1 MFGGARM
8 DDNDIIY
15 SENPEP
21 RNIEQRTP
29 YVRKQRPRKTQEA
42 INDLEQDETYAQG
55 FTHDSNVTVS
65 SRNPLSGTV
74 YSRSRQK
81 MPQLQRDLHYGQY
94 LEIPKGRRQI
104 FSSRERAA
112 AVRSRAF
119 TAIIVIIL
127 IVVAA
132 IALNLIINGR

>member
-1 MFGGARM
+1 M

-15 SENPEP
+15 N
-21 RNIEQRTP
+21 NDNDIETRTP
-29 YVRKQRPRKTQEA
+29 YVRKKRPRKTQEA
-42 INDLEQDETYAQG
+42 INDLEQDETYAQS

-65 SRNPLSGTV
+65 GRNPLSGTV

-104 FSSRERAA
+104 FSSRERSAA
-112 AVRSRAF
+112 IKSRAV
-119 TAIIVIIL
+119 TAAIIV
-127 IVVAA
+127 V
-132 IALNLIINGR
+132 LIIIAIVAWMLILRNA

>member
-1 MFGGARM
+1 M

-15 SENPEP
+15 N
-21 RNIEQRTP
+21 NDNDIETRTP
-29 YVRKQRPRKTQEA
+29 YVRKKRPRKTQEA
-42 INDLEQDETYAQG
+42 INDLEQDETYAQS

-65 SRNPLSGTV
+65 GRNPLSGTV

-104 FSSRERAA
+104 FSSRECSAA
-112 AVRSRAF
+112 ITSRAV
-119 TAIIVIIL
+119 TAAIIV
-127 IVVAA
+127 V
-132 IALNLIINGR
+132 LIIIAIVAWMLILRNS

>member
-1 MFGGARM
+1 M
-8 DDNDIIY
+8 DDNDITY
-15 SENPEP
+15 STD
-21 RNIEQRTP
+21 RNADEISRRTP
-29 YVRKQRPRKTQEA
+29 YVRKPRPRRTQEA
-42 INDLEQDETYAQG
+42 INDLEQDESYAQG

-104 FSSRERAA
+104 FSSRERSAA
-112 AVRSRAF
+112 IRSRAI
-119 TAIIVIIL
+119 TAVIVVIL
-127 IVVAA
+127 IVVAIFA
-132 IALNLIINGR
+132 IMAIINSGQTS